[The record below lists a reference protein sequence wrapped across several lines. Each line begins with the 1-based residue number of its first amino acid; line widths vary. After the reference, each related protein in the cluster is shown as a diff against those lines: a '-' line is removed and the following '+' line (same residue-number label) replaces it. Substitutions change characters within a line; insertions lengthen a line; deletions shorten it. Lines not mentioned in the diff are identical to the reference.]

1 MEMYYKPVR
10 LEAADV
16 VHFGLVVFFSTTTRT
31 FDALAHYHIRF
42 PFIYSSAYSSCNI
55 NEANMI
61 RLLVLRLEDDRKYYG
76 ICHHEVLLTGGK
88 SNLATS
94 TRPQ

>member
-1 MEMYYKPVR
+1 MEMYYKPV
-10 LEAADV
+10 EAADV

-61 RLLVLRLEDDRKYYG
+61 RLLVLRVRIYAIVNTLE
-76 ICHHEVLLTGGK
+76 
-88 SNLATS
+88 LAFVI
-94 TRPQ
+94 TRFY